1 MEKNQKDPISNA
13 KTVCQKEWRERE
25 DKKKKKL
32 EEEFL
37 VMLQVYFLQ
46 NNIRVFS

>member
-25 DKKKKKL
+25 DKKKKK
-32 EEEFL
+32 ERN
-37 VMLQVYFLQ
+37 V
-46 NNIRVFS
+46 IKDT